1 MQGLISRL
9 DGPVTPVVYLPSI
22 AASPTTPFQI
32 MDSNRMLYG
41 RITTP
46 AHRIENQVGE
56 EWVGNGAG
64 ETVTAT
70 AIRIEEEL

>member
-9 DGPVTPVVYLPSI
+9 GGPVTPVVYLPSI
-22 AASPTTPFQI
+22 ATEPNDPFQI
-32 MDSNRMLYG
+32 MDPNRMLYG

-46 AHRIENQVGE
+46 AYRIENQLGE